1 MFIMKQLFLIF
12 ALLYTTNA
20 SISLDGV
27 AKAIKEKASSNVN
40 SLVDGIKTDVSA
52 IKIGADS
59 ALDVGKEATADISST
74 LLDIKLDQLGTLK
87 RVPVPELVKNEGYP
101 VENYFLTT
109 SDGYI
114 LNVFRIPYGK
124 SGKKLNKVV
133 YLQHGLLAS
142 SDDWVLMGSKRGL
155 AYILADEGYDVWLG
169 NCRGNYYSRNHTKWN
184 PDKDEQFWQFSWHE
198 IGTTDIPAM
207 IDFILE
213 KTGMTRLYHI
223 GHSQGT
229 TSFYV
234 MASMRPE
241 YNAKII
247 HHISLAPIA
256 YMNHLFSPLFR
267 VMALGTFPIGLTL
280 ESLGKNEFLPNSG
293 FLNMLTDSVC
303 SEGVGQVLC
312 KNSLFA
318 MAGFSPKQMN
328 VSDLPLL
335 MAHYPAGAS
344 TKQVEHYGQLV
355 NSGRFCQYDF
365 TILKNRE
372 HYGQII
378 PPDYDL
384 SKITAPA
391 TLIYSSNDWLAA
403 VVDVEKLAKKLP
415 NLKESYKVPLVT
427 WNHLDFVF
435 GKDAPT
441 QVCQKVLSVLSQN

>member
-1 MFIMKQLFLIF
+1 MFLTKQLFLIF
-12 ALLYTTNA
+12 ALLYT
-20 SISLDGV
+20 
-27 AKAIKEKASSNVN
+27 AKAGIALDEVATN
-40 SLVDGIKTDVSA
+40 LVDGLKTDASA
-52 IKIGADS
+52 IQILLNS
-59 ALDVGKEATADISST
+59 AVALGIETRGDIFKT
-74 LLDIKLDQLGTLK
+74 LLDLKLENFGTQK
-87 RVPVPELVKNEGYP
+87 RVSATELIQNEGYP
-101 VENYFLTT
+101 VESYYLTT

-114 LNVFRIPYGK
+114 LNIFRIPYGK

-133 YLQHGLLAS
+133 YIQHGFLAS

-169 NCRGNYYSRNHTKWN
+169 NCRGNFYSRNHTQWN
-184 PDKDEQFWQFSWHE
+184 PDKDPQFWQFSWHQ

-207 IDFILE
+207 IDFIIE
-213 KTGMTRLYHI
+213 ITGVTKLYHV

-241 YNAKII
+241 YNAKIA

-256 YMNHLFSPLFR
+256 YMNHLFSPLVR
-267 VMALGTFPIGLTL
+267 ALALNYLLGSFTL
-280 ESLGKNEFLPNSG
+280 ESLSKNEFLPSSG

-312 KNSLFA
+312 KNALFA
-318 MAGFSPKQMN
+318 LTGFSPNQMN
-328 VSDLPLL
+328 VSDIPLI
-335 MAHYPAGAS
+335 MANYPAGAA
-344 TKQVEHYGQLV
+344 TKQLAHYLQLT

-365 TILKNRE
+365 AILKNKE

-384 SKITAPA
+384 SKIAAPL

-403 VVDVEKLAKKLP
+403 VVDVERLAKQLP
-415 NLKESYKVPLVT
+415 NLKESYRVPLVT
-427 WNHLDFVF
+427 WNHIDFLF

-441 QVCQKVLSVLSQN
+441 LVYDKVVSILTQN

>member
-1 MFIMKQLFLIF
+1 FYTCDALTPLFLH
-12 ALLYTTNA
+12 
-20 SISLDGV
+20 
-27 AKAIKEKASSNVN
+27 
-40 SLVDGIKTDVSA
+40 
-52 IKIGADS
+52 
-59 ALDVGKEATADISST
+59 
-74 LLDIKLDQLGTLK
+74 
-87 RVPVPELVKNEGYP
+87 
-101 VENYFLTT
+101 
-109 SDGYI
+109 
-114 LNVFRIPYGK
+114 RIPYGK
-124 SGKKLNKVV
+124 SGKKLNKVA

-142 SDDWVLMGSKRGL
+142 SDDWVVMGSKRGL

-169 NCRGNYYSRNHTKWN
+169 NCRGSYYSRNHTQWN
-184 PDKDEQFWQFSWHE
+184 PDKDSEFWQFSWHQ

-213 KTGMTRLYHI
+213 KTGATKLYHV

-241 YNAKII
+241 YNAKIA
-247 HHISLAPIA
+247 HHISLAPVA
-256 YMNHLFSPLFR
+256 YMNHLFSPLMR
-267 VMALGTFPIGLTL
+267 AMALGTLPIGLTL
-280 ESLGKNEFLPNSG
+280 ESLGKNEFLPGSG

-312 KNSLFA
+312 KNTLFA
-318 MAGFSPKQMN
+318 MTGFSPKQMN

-344 TKQVEHYGQLV
+344 TKQVEHYGQLI

-365 TILKNRE
+365 TILKNKE

-384 SKITAPA
+384 SKITAPI
-391 TLIYSSNDWLAA
+391 TLMYSSNDWLAA
-403 VVDVEKLAKKLP
+403 VVDVEKLAKQLP
-415 NLKESYKVPLVT
+415 NLKESYRIPLVT
-427 WNHLDFVF
+427 WNHIDYIL

-441 QVCQKVLSVLSQN
+441 LVYEKVVSVLSQN